1 MKYLSNTIQ
10 INEHFLHIWILC
22 FIKMIFLINIL
33 CHREHF
39 PERIVKISAAKIIG
53 QHTQIYNIYHTQKP
67 WTITGR
73 MMNSMLSETEVLEDM
88 WRHRG
93 RISDEKRMHRA
104 RLLAHSSSHDFGIRL
119 WNFVKLVVWEALWAT
134 QWVVFAFKL
143 ILHPWLILPWFS
155 KIKTKP
161 NSPSIPGFPG
171 LREFWKAARS
181 LEIAF

>member
-67 WTITGR
+67 WTITGH
-73 MMNSMLSETEVLEDM
+73 MINSMLSETEVLEDM

-93 RISDEKRMHRA
+93 RISDEQCTHRA
-104 RLLAHSSSHDFGIRL
+104 HLLAYSSSHDFGIRL
-119 WNFVKLVVWEALWAT
+119 WNFVELVVWEALWAT
-134 QWVVFAFKL
+134 QCTVFVFKL
-143 ILHPWLILPWFS
+143 IRQPQLILPWFF

-161 NSPSIPGFPG
+161 NSLSIPGFPG
-171 LREFWKAARS
+171 LCEFWKAARS